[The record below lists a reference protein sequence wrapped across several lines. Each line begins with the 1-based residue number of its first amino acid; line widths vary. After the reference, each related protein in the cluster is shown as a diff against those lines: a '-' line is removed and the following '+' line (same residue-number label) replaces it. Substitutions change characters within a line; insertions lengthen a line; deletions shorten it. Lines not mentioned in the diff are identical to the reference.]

1 MPSGSPAR
9 CLCGLEAAMA
19 RFRLIALVLEVSRD
33 RQQLILSRLVLVV
46 DRLLQSRCLRLGCR
60 LIWCTRG
67 QYPHLRGVVEID
79 VPLQRIGL
87 VLVPGVGRLGLSQD
101 CLSRGAAA
109 GEAGNRQERGKHRDD
124 DGCTPTKVRTPL
136 GRLFGVLN
144 MFEDVSGFHG
154 GQRIHSHMP

>member
-1 MPSGSPAR
+1 
-9 CLCGLEAAMA
+9 MA
-19 RFRLIALVLEVSRD
+19 CFRLIALVLEVARD
-33 RQQLILSRLVLVV
+33 RQELILSRLVFVV
-46 DRLLQSRCLRLGCR
+46 DRLLQSRCLRLGSR

-67 QYPHLRGVVEID
+67 QNPHLRGVVEID

-109 GEAGNRQERGKHRDD
+109 CEAGNRQERGKHRDD
-124 DGCTPTKVRTPL
+124 DGCAPTKVLTPL
-136 GRLFGVLN
+136 SRLFGVLN

-154 GQRIHSHMP
+154 GQRIHSRMP